1 MSFSGSDNIKKT
13 NDNIVDIKRHH
24 NRPGIA
30 GYFRRGQRVR
40 ELRFNQLPDPTAVV
54 VVLDSGQEY
63 PHAIDADEHES
74 LPNWLMK
81 AQVYLLS
88 RRAAL

>member
-1 MSFSGSDNIKKT
+1 MDQNPLEQL
-13 NDNIVDIKRHH
+13 V
-24 NRPGIA
+24 A

-63 PHAIDADEHES
+63 PHAVDADERES
-74 LPNWLMK
+74 LPEWLMK

-88 RRAAL
+88 KRATL